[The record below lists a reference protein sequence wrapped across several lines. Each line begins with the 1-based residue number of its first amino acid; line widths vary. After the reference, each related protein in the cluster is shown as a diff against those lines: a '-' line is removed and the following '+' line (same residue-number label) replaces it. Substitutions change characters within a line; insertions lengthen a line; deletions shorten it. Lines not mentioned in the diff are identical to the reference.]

1 MYTHIDLQEWNLS
14 NRISYDE
21 IYQYLSSNRH
31 VANYIRTLDITIV
44 HYRID
49 DSSQWYNQVPSI
61 LQMLPS
67 SLERISLSSLLHI
80 DGTGDTSRIILVTW
94 SDLPATFRKAF
105 LDCLWSP
112 NVIEASMERIGGFPL
127 SIFNP
132 CTQLKRLSL
141 LQVECT
147 PTTSDAQF
155 PPQIDSL
162 VLSRSEDLATIISWA
177 KTSHGLR
184 SLNFESDNEAD
195 HEVGYGQLAGLLDSC
210 SDTLIKLELD
220 LRLLCRFAFYARKL

>member
-1 MYTHIDLQEWNLS
+1 MYTHINLDEWNMS
-14 NRISYDE
+14 MISYDE

-44 HYRID
+44 YLDID
-49 DSSQWYNQVPSI
+49 DSSQWYIQVPSI

-67 SLERISLSSLLHI
+67 SLEKITLSSVVHI
-80 DGTGDTSRIILVTW
+80 GASGIIPIAW

-112 NVIEASMERIGGFPL
+112 NIIEVSMERIGGFPL

-132 CTQLKRLSL
+132 CTRLKKLSL
-141 LQVECT
+141 LQVKCT

-162 VLSRSEDLATIISWA
+162 MLSRSEDLATIVSWA
-177 KTSHGLR
+177 KTGQDLR
-184 SLNFESDNEAD
+184 SLNFRLDYRVD
-195 HEVGYGQLAGLLDSC
+195 QRVGYGQLIGLLDNY
-210 SDTLIKLELD
+210 SDNLTKLQLD
-220 LRLLCRFAFYARKL
+220 FQPLCRFTFYARNL